1 MRRRL
6 CKKRGFTLIELL
18 VVIAIIAI
26 LIALLL
32 PAVQQAREAA
42 RRSQCKNNLKQIGIA
57 LHNYH
62 DIYGVF
68 PPALIN
74 SGRVSTMNLQG
85 GGTFNSPGKAG
96 HGLKT
101 TNGSGAN
108 GQTLNT
114 TGWAMMLAQLD
125 QEPLRNLYNFN
136 ACSSSSNPRSGGT
149 VAGGSSA
156 INADAYSKRLSVL
169 ECPSHPVA
177 GEAKSYQTGTT
188 HYYEMRG
195 AVRSSYLFSTGVYVD
210 YHQNFGRYNY
220 DIRQG
225 MFGNNGAAKIAQITD
240 GTSQSIAVG
249 EAHNGE
255 PTMKIRYS
263 WVYGPWGIHGSHTCC
278 HGRVVSNSTSSTLP
292 QYFPPIRARDWH
304 INSDYA
310 NRGRG
315 PYAWVFS
322 SSHPGI
328 AQFVF
333 GDGSAR
339 PISETVDYRTFCL
352 LCYIHDGTPVPEF

>member
-1 MRRRL
+1 MRHRL

-42 RRSQCKNNLKQIGIA
+42 RRSQCKNNLKQIGLA

-62 DIYGVF
+62 DIYNVF

-85 GGTFNSPGKAG
+85 GGTFNVPGKAG
-96 HGLKT
+96 HGQKT

-108 GQTLNT
+108 GATLNT
-114 TGWAMMLAQLD
+114 TGWALMLAQLD
-125 QEPLRNLYNFN
+125 QEPLRNQYNYN
-136 ACSSSSNPRSGGT
+136 VCSSSSNPRSGGP
-149 VAGGSSA
+149 APNSL
-156 INADAYSKRLSVL
+156 INADNYSIRLSVL
-169 ECPSHPVA
+169 ECPSHPNV
-177 GEAKSYQTGTT
+177 GEPKNYQTGTT
-188 HYYEMRG
+188 HYYEMRN
-195 AVRSSYLFSTGVYVD
+195 ARRSSYLFSTGVYVD
-210 YHQNFGRYNY
+210 YHQNYGRYTY

-225 MFGNNGAAKIAQITD
+225 IFGNNGAAKMRDITD
-240 GTSQSIAVG
+240 GPSNTIAVG
-249 EAHNGE
+249 EAHGGE
-255 PTMKIRYS
+255 PRQKIRYS

-278 HGRVVSNSTSSTLP
+278 HGRVVSNSSASTHP
-292 QYFPPIRARDWH
+292 QYFPTTRARDWH
-304 INSDYA
+304 INSDYQ

-322 SSHPGI
+322 SSHPGG
-328 AQFVF
+328 AQFLRA
-333 GDGSAR
+333 DGSAAF
-339 PISETVDYRTFCL
+339 ISETIDYRTFCIL
-352 LCYIHDGTPVPEF
+352 TYSHDATPVPEF